1 MSLHHSSH
9 HFHHFLK
16 NKEMNEL
23 YLSYGIFN
31 FALGLISV
39 FVPIYLYK
47 IDYSIQEILLFFFI
61 NSLSFVAFSYPG
73 AKVVSKLGVKHTMLM
88 TAPLLILFFIG
99 LSFIR
104 EIPVLFFLLP
114 ILRAM
119 KMILFNYS
127 FHLNF
132 IQHADK
138 KKRGQEFSMAQASAT
153 FAGILSPLIGGII
166 IHYTGFSSLFYIG
179 SFFLFVAMIPLFFTK
194 DTYEKINFNQKNVFV
209 DIFKKKN
216 RSFLSS
222 FSGYAV
228 ESWIGMIVWPIF
240 LFVLAF
246 SMESIGAITSI
257 STLMTF
263 LIFYFVG
270 KATDAKDKKKLIRIG
285 TFLYFFGWVGRIF
298 VTGMTSALFIDT
310 YKNLAQKVVDIPWSA
325 RFYDIAAKRD
335 YFKLIV
341 EREIIFNLTRT
352 ILFPI
357 LILVFLIDLRVAFAI
372 TFAIAAFSS
381 LFYITLNNKIDSSD
395 SA

>member
-138 KKRGQEFSMAQASAT
+138 KSRGREFSMAQASAT
-153 FAGILSPLIGGII
+153 IAGILSPFFGGVII
-166 IHYTGFSSLFYIG
+166 NYFGFSPLFYIG
-179 SFFLFVAMIPLFFTK
+179 SFFLFFAMIPLFMTK
-194 DTYEKINFNQKNVFV
+194 DTYEKVNFNQKKIIS
-209 DIFKKKN
+209 DIFRKEN
-216 RSFLSS
+216 RPFLSS
-222 FSGYAV
+222 FSGYAI
-228 ESWIGMIVWPIF
+228 ESWIGMIIWPIF
-240 LFVLAF
+240 LFVITI
-246 SMESIGAITSI
+246 SIESIGALTSI
-257 STLMTF
+257 TTLLTF

-270 KATDAKDKKKLIRIG
+270 KATDANDKRKLIRIG

-298 VTGMTSALFIDT
+298 VSGTMSVLFIDT
-310 YKNLAQKVVDIPWSA
+310 YKNLAHKVVDIPWSTH
-325 RFYDIAAKRD
+325 FYDIAAKKN
-335 YFKLIV
+335 YFKFIV
-341 EREIIFNLTRT
+341 EREIIFNLVRSF
-352 ILFPI
+352 LFPI
-357 LILVFLIDLRVAFAI
+357 LMLVFLIDLRYAFAI

-381 LFYITLNNKIDSSD
+381 LFYMSLNKQSKNV
-395 SA
+395 